1 MIPEIKGKCE
11 YCGKEGKLRRFG
23 VAYATK
29 ILCENEEYHAE
40 ALHDYYEEKRKADE
54 IYYSNIPQYDDDD
67 GWGY

>member
-29 ILCENEEYHAE
+29 ILCENEECHAE
-40 ALHDYYEEKRKADE
+40 ALHDY
-54 IYYSNIPQYDDDD
+54 
-67 GWGY
+67 